1 MRAEFVKFVAYVSM
15 DTQMKH
21 GTLRVDSVF
30 IICIGHY
37 SETLKFE
44 MTILFMICGREQ
56 ELEIL

>member
-1 MRAEFVKFVAYVSM
+1 
-15 DTQMKH
+15 
-21 GTLRVDSVF
+21 VDSVF